1 MDPGNFKRALCKM
14 TNFFSNYTATKGKK
28 KEEIVEKC
36 RNTYWRNGGNEKAAL
51 YRATMP
57 DLCREFT
64 FPINLTRQ

>member
-14 TNFFSNYTATKGKK
+14 TNFFFKLYSHQRKK